1 MIRRRKPRPGLTLA
15 IGFMI
20 IIAAGTMLLMLPLS
34 HQEGVDVDLIDALFI
49 STSAVCVTG
58 LTPLDIS
65 KTLSTFG
72 SMVLMLLIQAGGLGY
87 AVLAVFFIWIA
98 NGRIDFYSGNL
109 LRDSFGADHRINTG
123 KLLRTALLVT
133 IVSELIGAVLLFTSF
148 AGRYPIPRAIYLSVF
163 HSVSAFNNAGFDLFS
178 TSLVSWNEDP
188 VVLVTIA
195 LLIITGGI
203 GFLLIGNLVGR
214 LRSRNAISLHTKIV
228 VSSTLFLIAAG
239 TLLFRAAIDGVDW
252 KNAFFQSV
260 TVRTAGFFSF
270 DQASMSHAAILVS
283 IILMFIGASP
293 GGTGGGIKTTSAFAA
308 ILASFSLLLGRK
320 PKAFG
325 REIEGDSIMRAFF
338 IIVIAI
344 TVLALAI
351 LLLTVFQPDAD
362 LETLL
367 FEAVSAFATV
377 GLTLGITPDLTMG
390 SKIVIIAL
398 MYLGRVGV
406 MTIIA
411 SFARRMEPSVRL
423 IEEKILIG

>member
-34 HQEGVDVDLIDALFI
+34 HQEGADVDLIDALFI

-72 SMVLMLLIQAGGLGY
+72 STVLMLLIQAGGLGY

-214 LRSRNAISLHTKIV
+214 LRSRSAISLHTKIV

-239 TLLFRAAIDGVDW
+239 TLLFRATIDGVE
-252 KNAFFQSV
+252 
-260 TVRTAGFFSF
+260 RTAGFFSF